1 MTEDKKQADKTRDD
15 SSHLI
20 SEEQDRIPAEIFEAI
35 EALNMT
41 GTTKTDVMIRQRR
54 VIEMFLDQ
62 IDPNT
67 ATTPRWTIY
76 DGLAVQAWKAKQLPP
91 NPKRGRP
98 GASNEALVLQA
109 LFEITTREDYKDL
122 RAANRSAKAEEALIC
137 IAERVGMDVEQVNYI
152 IRMSKKD
159 IALPPRVPAE
169 PDIVAMWFE
178 WLAGRRKKN
187 FPGK

>member
-1 MTEDKKQADKTRDD
+1 MTEDKKQADMTRDD

-20 SEEQDRIPAEIFEAI
+20 FEEQDRIPAEIFEAI

-67 ATTPRWTIY
+67 PTTSRWTIY

-98 GASNEALVLQA
+98 GASEEAVVLRA
-109 LFEITTREDYKDL
+109 LSKLITRQDYKDL
-122 RAANRSAKAEEALIC
+122 RRTNPSAKAEEALSC
-137 IAERVGMDVEQVNYI
+137 VAERFGMDVEQVNNI
-152 IRMSKKD
+152 IRLSTKG
-159 IALPPRVPAE
+159 IALPPKTSDE

-178 WLAGRRKKN
+178 WLARPRMNSPNK
-187 FPGK
+187 